1 MSKNYWI
8 PGVLFGIVFLIL
20 SGYLIKK
27 SHDESEQ
34 FKSSKQEI
42 IQVLNFNDRLLSF
55 RDWVFSETAW
65 DEKKVRYEAAVAKS
79 EEHYSKALSYG
90 YYMLFGAG
98 FFIISILLIYARKRI
113 YYGLTFGLSVT
124 ALSFLGMGIMNPI
137 LEMAAFK
144 KDLTIK
150 VYVKPKDIPYFKE
163 AKEYMLE
170 ASTFTKEIAGYL
182 EFVPWIGE
190 DIAESAKSLI
200 VDGEKYLE
208 ETDENSDMGFD
219 KVFPGDTY
227 FYYQNK
233 GIMDVISLLW
243 NSENKIVATAIG
255 AFSVVIPTIKL
266 FFTLLILLLPVTG
279 MKKLRSFLSFIAKW
293 SMADV
298 FVVATF
304 LSYLSFA
311 NMSPGVEMDA
321 QVLFGLYFFG
331 GYVLISIVL
340 GKLLSLSIKEKERL
354 RNFSVK
360 KVGAQSIENS
370 FEQKSDT

>member
-65 DEKKVRYEAAVAKS
+65 EEKKVRYEAAVAKS
-79 EEHYSKALSYG
+79 EEHYNKAFSYG
-90 YYMLFGAG
+90 YYLLLGAG
-98 FFIISILLIYARKRI
+98 IFVICTLLIYARKRI

-170 ASTFTKEIAGYL
+170 ASKFTKEIAGYL

-190 DIAESAKSLI
+190 DLAESAKSLI

-354 RNFSVK
+354 RTFSVK